1 MPQSIASHAEDSLPN
16 VQQSQT
22 DQCHCMLHTHNY
34 CRVCC
39 AAAEQQHAAL
49 EKPFDLF
56 KAIFENDDDPSSEE
70 EASDTEEPPDGI
82 EPRPAAVPALAVAT
96 VPDYQGHQRNA
107 SQTEVLTAAKEMQ
120 ADLSSMQSQQGS
132 AAEASQQCISGTP
145 AELLHQAAAH
155 VQVPVVLH
163 PVEHGSRPSS
173 AKRRKLKGVEKEK
186 SHKKRSKK
194 EKDKKRSG
202 ADAA

>member
-1 MPQSIASHAEDSLPN
+1 
-16 VQQSQT
+16 
-22 DQCHCMLHTHNY
+22 MLHTYHHGL
-34 CRVCC
+34 CRI
-39 AAAEQQHAAL
+39 AAEQQQAAL

-70 EASDTEEPPDGI
+70 EASDTEEPPDGV
-82 EPRPAAVPALAVAT
+82 EPRSASVPASAVAT
-96 VPDYQGHQRNA
+96 VPDYQGHQRDA
-107 SQTEVLTAAKEMQ
+107 SQTEVLTAEKERQ
-120 ADLSSMQSQQGS
+120 ANLTPMQSQQGS
-132 AAEASQQCISGTP
+132 AAEASQQRISGTP

-163 PVEHGSRPSS
+163 PIEHGSRPSS
-173 AKRRKLKGVEKEK
+173 AKRRKLKGSEKEK

-194 EKDKKRSG
+194 EKDKTQSG